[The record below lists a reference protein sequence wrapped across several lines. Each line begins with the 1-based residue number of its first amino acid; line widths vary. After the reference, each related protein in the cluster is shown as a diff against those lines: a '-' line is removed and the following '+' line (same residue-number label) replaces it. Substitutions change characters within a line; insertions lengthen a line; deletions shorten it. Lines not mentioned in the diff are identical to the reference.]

1 MEILKNALGIFL
13 AIYGAMRFGGILI
26 KVSEMSDKEREECET
41 RIRISAISSI
51 AMVAIGIAIV
61 GS

>member
-13 AIYGAMRFGGILI
+13 AFYGTMSFGGILI
-26 KVSEMSDKEREECET
+26 KVSEMSDKEREECKT
-41 RIRISAISSI
+41 RIRISAISLI
-51 AMVAIGIAIV
+51 AMASIGIAIV